1 MTDTARHEGEPHTII
16 ALHGRFGWGQGWGAD
31 FPELLARAAGED
43 STILW
48 IDYRGYG
55 ERLGETG
62 EYTLGEIADDVL
74 ARLDAA
80 GVERFTL
87 VGHSMGGAAAL
98 RIAARAPGRVRA
110 IVGVSPVGATPTPFD
125 DASRQLFEGAPA
137 EDANRAAIIDATT
150 SHRHSQTWV
159 QHLVAES
166 REHSTEESFGRHL
179 HAWTSAD
186 FADEVPSDLP
196 ALVVVG
202 AHDPALGEGPS
213 ARRGAGCCRT
223 PRSWCCR
230 SRGTTRCSSSP
241 WRWPTRSSPSCAP
254 TDAT

>member
-1 MTDTARHEGEPHTII
+1 MTDTARHQGEPHTIV
-16 ALHGRFGWGQGWGAD
+16 ALHGWFGWGQGWGAD
-31 FPELLARAAGED
+31 FPELLERAAGEG
-43 STILW
+43 STIHW

-62 EYTLGEIADDVL
+62 EYTLDEIADDVL
-74 ARLDAA
+74 AQLDAA

-98 RIAARAPGRVRA
+98 RIAARAPERVRA

-179 HAWTSAD
+179 QAWTSAD

-202 AHDPALGEGPS
+202 AHDPALGE
-213 ARRGAGCCRT
+213 ATVRETWCRLM
-223 PRSWCCR
+223 P
-230 SRGTTRCSSSP
+230 
-241 WRWPTRSSPSCAP
+241 
-254 TDAT
+254 DAEVVVLPESGHYAMFEQPVALADALEPFLRAH